1 MKNPTA
7 FRNENVVESELLR
20 NLISSILVYNVNS
33 VVLRQAKIVCNL
45 AFLSAI
51 GLKAFYENMKCIQ

>member
-1 MKNPTA
+1 MKNPSA
-7 FRNENVVESELLR
+7 FRNENFVESELLR
-20 NLISSILVYNVNS
+20 NLISSILVYNVNP

-51 GLKAFYENMKCIQ
+51 GLKAFYENMECIQ